1 MTRTALITGASA
13 GLGKSFAI
21 KYAQDGNNLVLVAR
35 REERLNALAK
45 QLQNEYHITAHVIV
59 MDLAKPDAAQN
70 IVESTNA
77 LGLEISILVNN
88 AGYGLPGNFSSHTN
102 ETIQQFLQVMVT
114 SVVSL
119 TRLYVDGMVNNGYG
133 RIINVSSVS
142 AFLPG
147 SLNNNLYNGTK
158 SLLNSFS
165 ETLNMELC
173 DKGVFVTAICPG
185 FTQTEF
191 HDQEGFQEVKTTIPN
206 FMWSNANAVVK
217 TAFDAS
223 NKKGKVIVIHG
234 LFYKFFAFLAWL
246 IPSRIFRKTLG

>member
-21 KYAQDGNNLVLVAR
+21 KYAQEGNDLVLVAR
-35 REERLNALAK
+35 REERLNALVK

-59 MDLAKPDAAQN
+59 MDLSKPDAAQK

-77 LGLEISILVNN
+77 LGLEISILINN
-88 AGYGLPGNFSSHTN
+88 AGYGLTGNFSCHSN
-102 ETIQQFLQVMVT
+102 KTIQQFLQVMVA

-133 RIINVSSVS
+133 RVINISSVA

-147 SLNNNLYNGTK
+147 TFNNNLYNGTK

-173 DKGVFVTAICPG
+173 DKGVYVTAICPG
-185 FTQTEF
+185 FTRTEF
-191 HDQEGFQEVKTTIPN
+191 HDHEGFQELKTTIPN
-206 FMWSNANAVVK
+206 FIWSNADAVVQ

-223 NKKGKVIVIHG
+223 NKERKVIVIHG
-234 LFYKFFAFLAWL
+234 FFYKFFTFMAWL
-246 IPSRIFRKTLG
+246 IPSRMLRKALG